1 MKLTEILRLV
11 WLNLSANKSKVILT
25 STGIIVGAA
34 TIMLVIAI
42 GTGGR
47 EEVAEQFRNLNAGA
61 IDITYEY
68 QGSRRSAR
76 RRWYTLRR
84 DTFRRNVHDGTGR
97 KEQH

>member
-47 EEVAEQFRNLNAGA
+47 EEVAEQFRNCLLYTSKFIITA
-61 IDITYEY
+61 IFPPIRIWRFIMTILCM
-68 QGSRRSAR
+68 RSAIS
-76 RRWYTLRR
+76 
-84 DTFRRNVHDGTGR
+84 
-97 KEQH
+97 